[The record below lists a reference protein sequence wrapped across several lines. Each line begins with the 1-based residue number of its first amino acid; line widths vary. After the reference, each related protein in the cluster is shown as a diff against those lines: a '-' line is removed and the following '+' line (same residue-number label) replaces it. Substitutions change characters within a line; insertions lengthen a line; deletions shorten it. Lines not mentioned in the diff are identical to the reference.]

1 MNETYSTKLNNT
13 NLIKITWKQEDS
25 TRIFRKRLHPP
36 MLRMPIFLTQIIN
49 SSHIFL
55 TGCILSDYLI
65 LKKNVKIG
73 FQISYKK
80 ELMLVM
86 IATMPIIHIFDRKNE
101 KSFLFRYMIF
111 EHSHLKHSKTFFFF
125 EMQMFTYPSFTLF
138 HL

>member
-1 MNETYSTKLNNT
+1 MRLIVQSLIIPIWSKLHENK
-13 NLIKITWKQEDS
+13 KIPRGFSERDCT
-25 TRIFRKRLHPP
+25 P
-36 MLRMPIFLTQIIN
+36 MLIMPIFLTQIIN

-65 LKKNVKIG
+65 LKENVKIG
-73 FQISYKK
+73 FKISYKK

-86 IATMPIIHIFDRKNE
+86 IATMPIIHIFDKKNE

>member
-1 MNETYSTKLNNT
+1 MKTRRFH
-13 NLIKITWKQEDS
+13 EDFQKE
-25 TRIFRKRLHPP
+25 IAPP

-65 LKKNVKIG
+65 LKENVKIG

-101 KSFLFRYMIF
+101 NSFLFRYMIF